1 MKSYAPLIYNP
12 EKSLE
17 VLRSTNSYFD
27 ANSELKEKYEN
38 LGWAYFSIGKS
49 IPQTME
55 NLWSGHFFPYR
66 ESWDELQISFNLVL
80 LGLYKQ
86 AFVSLRGALELGLLS
101 VYYNIND
108 EGHKTVK
115 DWLKSKNTWEANTP
129 RSDKIWKILNSNNNI
144 SKFNNKYDL
153 SKDFDNL
160 SFLHNYVHTKGYK
173 YSNSMGILK
182 SNFQTFEASV
192 LIEWLDTYEKII
204 KIVITLHM
212 LKYPISIIEYDW
224 GRKIGIDNPY
234 PVLEIFEIQRIKDLL
249 PKEHITEIKSI
260 AESDSETKNL
270 FNHINEMPDMSEEEA
285 EVQIINLDK
294 SIIEHGLGFLEWE
307 KQELRLIEKYNQ
319 ESKNKVLKRI
329 NLLREWAIEND
340 MIKSKLV
347 RLKEHSLL
355 RSNENT

>member
-1 MKSYAPLIYNP
+1 MPFKN
-12 EKSLE
+12 
-17 VLRSTNSYFD
+17 
-27 ANSELKEKYEN
+27 
-38 LGWAYFSIGKS
+38 
-49 IPQTME
+49 
-55 NLWSGHFFPYR
+55 
-66 ESWDELQISFNLVL
+66 QIWNRIEEIQ
-80 LGLYKQ
+80 Y
-86 AFVSLRGALELGLLS
+86 
-101 VYYNIND
+101 
-108 EGHKTVK
+108 
-115 DWLKSKNTWEANTP
+115 
-129 RSDKIWKILNSNNNI
+129 I
-144 SKFNNKYDL
+144 S
-153 SKDFDNL
+153 DFDNRFILRERIFSIFDDL
-160 SFLHNYVHTKGYK
+160 SDYVHTKGYK

-182 SNFQTFEASV
+182 SNFQTFEESV

-204 KIVITLHM
+204 KIVITLHI

-270 FNHINEMPDMSEEEA
+270 FNHINGMPDMSEEEA

-294 SIIEHGLGFLEWE
+294 SMIEHGLGFLEWE